1 MTLVFSAIHFAQII
15 ECDYFRKHTE
25 FSMFVIM
32 AFKQNFQVVQVV
44 LESYRPQKIN
54 TDNNDTEAQGSG
66 WTEEVLKAE
75 GRASSSPSPFTI
87 SRIPSWKSIVSD
99 KGEIQLPV

>member
-1 MTLVFSAIHFAQII
+1 M
-15 ECDYFRKHTE
+15 
-25 FSMFVIM
+25 
-32 AFKQNFQVVQVV
+32 
-44 LESYRPQKIN
+44 N